1 MQVLPESQTVQPVQF
16 VPPHWAHFAAVQPP
30 GAVAVADAEE
40 VVLVAG
46 ALDVVDAAEV
56 VLLEDVAVLDGAAEE
71 EEEEPPPDEPVEW
84 ASASNSPNT

>member
-1 MQVLPESQTVQPVQF
+1 MQPAQL

-46 ALDVVDAAEV
+46 ALEVVDATEV

-71 EEEEPPPDEPVEW
+71 DEEEEPPPDEP
-84 ASASNSPNT
+84 TGGC